1 MRHET
6 VTWAYND
13 MDAARRLWPR
23 VKTLIEKQ
31 IEEGDLKLSLAEQR
45 RLITAV
51 VNDLLEQEKC
61 GAQGKTGWCAPKP
74 IEKLLRRLRRSDTP
88 LEPHAAA

>member
-6 VTWAYND
+6 VTWAYHD

-31 IEEGDLKLSLAEQR
+31 IEEGGLELSLAEQR

-51 VNDLLEQEKC
+51 VDDLLEQEKRA
-61 GAQGKTGWCAPKP
+61 AQGKTGWCAPKP
-74 IEKLLRRLRRSDTP
+74 IEKLLRRLRKSNTT